1 MIVLKTSH
9 ELSLM
14 REACRI
20 SAGALKVAG
29 EAVEP
34 GVTTAQIDK
43 IAHEYILKAGA
54 TPTFLLLGTPCYAA
68 LRQVVWRHFDRDL
81 ISRKNA
87 DVVHPEL
94 TGDMS
99 QYLVAVFQL
108 DCESRVGQGLYYRT
122 FNLDHILL

>member
-43 IAHEYILKAGA
+43 IAHE
-54 TPTFLLLGTPCYAA
+54 
-68 LRQVVWRHFDRDL
+68 
-81 ISRKNA
+81 
-87 DVVHPEL
+87 
-94 TGDMS
+94 
-99 QYLVAVFQL
+99 
-108 DCESRVGQGLYYRT
+108 
-122 FNLDHILL
+122 

>member
-54 TPTFLLLGTPCYAA
+54 T
-68 LRQVVWRHFDRDL
+68 LRSLITTGSPLRHAF
-81 ISRKNA
+81 
-87 DVVHPEL
+87 P
-94 TGDMS
+94 
-99 QYLVAVFQL
+99 
-108 DCESRVGQGLYYRT
+108 
-122 FNLDHILL
+122 

>member
-43 IAHEYILKAGA
+43 IAHEYILKQG
-54 TPTFLLLGTPCYAA
+54 PR
-68 LRQVVWRHFDRDL
+68 LRSLIITGSPLRHAF
-81 ISRKNA
+81 
-87 DVVHPEL
+87 P
-94 TGDMS
+94 
-99 QYLVAVFQL
+99 
-108 DCESRVGQGLYYRT
+108 
-122 FNLDHILL
+122 